1 MKSFILIVS
10 VLFLF
15 SSCTTAYKSGQTPDD
30 VYYSPARP
38 VDEYVKSEE
47 KEKKEYQ
54 DEYAYRDDR
63 YLRYKVRNP
72 YWSSI
77 DEDYY
82 YNYRPYYSYSPYYS
96 SYNPY
101 YNSSYWNY
109 CHNPYAKPVP
119 VSVKTVYAAP
129 RTSNMNVYINPGGTS
144 NPKGVKGYSGNN
156 TSTRSGSSSGKR
168 SSGSFLRDIFSGGSS
183 SSSSEG
189 GSYGSNGS
197 SSGSSSSGKS
207 SSGGSS
213 SRSSSGSS
221 GGGGGTKASV
231 RKF

>member
-10 VLFLF
+10 VLFIF

-30 VYYSPARP
+30 VYYSPVRP
-38 VDEYVKSEE
+38 VDEYVKSEK
-47 KEKKEYQ
+47 KEKQEYQ

-72 YWSSI
+72 YWGTI

-109 CHNPYAKPVP
+109 CHNPYSKPVP
-119 VSVKTVYAAP
+119 VSVKTVYSAP
-129 RTSNMNVYINPGGTS
+129 RTFNMNVYTNPPGNN
-144 NPKGVKGYSGNN
+144 NPKGIRYNGKN
-156 TSTRSGSSSGKR
+156 TSTRSSGSSTGKR
-168 SSGSFLRDIFSGGSS
+168 SSGSFLRD
-183 SSSSEG
+183 
-189 GSYGSNGS
+189 
-197 SSGSSSSGKS
+197 
-207 SSGGSS
+207 
-213 SRSSSGSS
+213 
-221 GGGGGTKASV
+221 
-231 RKF
+231 